1 MPTDR
6 ITATEYRKRMGVP
19 VKTAG
24 KSTKFRSKLEAEY
37 NAILR
42 ACVSAKVIRSYDYE
56 PCHFRMYDKPK
67 ASYTP
72 DFIVTNLDG
81 SEVVVEVKGA
91 YSRSWDYAKYRF
103 LWASQL
109 NPDKRFVMV
118 GKKDGRWVLLYDLN
132 TGGASLP
139 EEII

>member
-42 ACVSAKVIRSYDYE
+42 ACVSAKVIRCYDYE
-56 PCHFRMYDKPK
+56 PYSFMLCEKPK
-67 ASYTP
+67 TSYKP
-72 DFIVTNLDG
+72 DFVVTNLDG
-81 SEVVVEVKGA
+81 SEVVVEVKG
-91 YSRSWDYAKYRF
+91 YLRDKDKHRF
-103 LWASQL
+103 VWASTL
-109 NPDKRFVMV
+109 NTDKRFVMV

-132 TGGASLP
+132 TGGANLP
-139 EEII
+139 KEII

>member
-6 ITATEYRKRMGVP
+6 ITATEYRKRMG

-56 PCHFRMYDKPK
+56 PYSFTLCEKPK
-67 ASYTP
+67 TSYKP
-72 DFIVTNLDG
+72 DFIVTNL
-81 SEVVVEVKGA
+81 
-91 YSRSWDYAKYRF
+91 Y
-103 LWASQL
+103 
-109 NPDKRFVMV
+109 
-118 GKKDGRWVLLYDLN
+118 
-132 TGGASLP
+132 
-139 EEII
+139 